1 MAADPAGRVGR
12 DGLTLDEE
20 ACLSDALDDAVESV
34 LPQVRE
40 LIELALAPGS
50 RRCPPTP
57 A

>member
-20 ACLSDALDDAVESV
+20 ACLSDALDDAAEPV
-34 LPQVRE
+34 LPQARE